1 MEEMVYGRAE
11 IPVFGHNT
19 IRTPNNFYIVDVS
32 KIYPS
37 SYYSLP

>member
-1 MEEMVYGRAE
+1 MEKMVNGRAE

-19 IRTPNNFYIVDVS
+19 IRTPNFYIVDVS